1 MLELQH
7 INISFR
13 KGLIG
18 RGSKP
23 VLEDVSLNISKGEL
37 VSIIG
42 FSGSGK
48 TTLARIAVRSIN
60 PDRGKIILDGQDI
73 SKLGF
78 KDMSK
83 YRSRLQ
89 MVFQHPEGALNPEM
103 TLGDS
108 LREAVRK
115 AGYSGKAFE
124 EKLDSICLELE
135 IKKELLNRYPM
146 QVSGGE
152 IQRVAL
158 ARALTFDPDYIF
170 MDEPTSMLDAS
181 VQAQILKV
189 IISRKERMGMGIV
202 LVTHDLDIVRSVSD
216 RVIAIDK
223 GRIVAEGTAEEVF
236 SSQIPYIKDYV
247 DSWNELESIN
257 RNIGLSEKTL

>member
-18 RGSKP
+18 RGSKS
-23 VLEDVSLNISKGEL
+23 VLEDVSLHISKGEL

-60 PDRGKIILDGQDI
+60 PDSGKIILDGEDI

-78 KDMSK
+78 KAMSR

-89 MVFQHPEGALNPEM
+89 MVFQHPEGSLNPEM

-108 LREAVRK
+108 LREAVHK
-115 AGYSGKAFE
+115 AGYSGKEFE
-124 EKLDSICLELE
+124 EKLDSMCSELD

-152 IQRVAL
+152 IQRIAL
-158 ARALTFDPDYIF
+158 ARALAFDPDYIF

-181 VQAQILKV
+181 VQAQIIKV
-189 IISRKERMGMGIV
+189 ILSRKEHMGIV
-202 LVTHDLDIVRSVSD
+202 LVTHDLDIVRSISD
-216 RVIAIDK
+216 RVIAIDR
-223 GRIVAEGTAEEVF
+223 GRIVAEGKAEEVF
-236 SSQIPYIKDYV
+236 SSQIPYIKEYV
-247 DSWNELESIN
+247 TSWAELEAIG
-257 RNIGLSEKTL
+257 RNLGLDD

>member
-60 PDRGKIILDGQDI
+60 PDSGKIILDGEDI
-73 SKLGF
+73 SKLSF
-78 KDMSK
+78 KDMSR

-115 AGYSGKAFE
+115 AGYSGKDFE
-124 EKLDSICLELE
+124 DKLDSLCSELD

-152 IQRVAL
+152 IQRIAL
-158 ARALTFDPDYIF
+158 ARALAFDPDYIF

-189 IISRKERMGMGIV
+189 ILSRKECMGIV
-202 LVTHDLDIVRSVSD
+202 LVTHDLDIVRGISD
-216 RVIAIDK
+216 RVIAIDR
-223 GRIVAEGTAEEVF
+223 GRIVAEGKAEEVF

-247 DSWNELESIN
+247 SSWTELESIG
-257 RNIGLSEKTL
+257 RNLGLDD

>member
-23 VLEDVSLNISKGEL
+23 VLDDVSLNISKGEL

-48 TTLARIAVRSIN
+48 TTMARIAVRSIN
-60 PDRGKIILDGQDI
+60 PDKGKIILDGEDI

-89 MVFQHPEGALNPEM
+89 MVFQHPEGALNSEM

-115 AGYSGKAFE
+115 AGYSGKDFE
-124 EKLDSICLELE
+124 EKLDSMCSELD

-152 IQRVAL
+152 IQRIAL
-158 ARALTFDPDYIF
+158 ARALAFDPDYIF

-189 IISRKERMGMGIV
+189 ILSRKEHMGIV
-202 LVTHDLDIVRSVSD
+202 LVTHDLDIVRSISD
-216 RVIAIDK
+216 RVIAIDR
-223 GRIVAEGTAEEVF
+223 GRIVAEGKAEEVL

-247 DSWNELESIN
+247 SSWTELEA
-257 RNIGLSEKTL
+257 IGRDLGLND